1 MKSCFQQILKKRFS
15 FFNGQISPNFGT
27 PCCKYGQ
34 GGKPLPIEKVQEA
47 WRGLQ
52 NELQFWNLNAENTR
66 LTKFVFLSNYYM
78 APRIIREI
86 VAIDEMD
93 TRNQPCVSV
102 LNGDLLKIEVFSN
115 SIGGL
120 SMVDFELALKLNAI
134 DFPKFG
140 GVELKTDKNYR
151 MEIRMMK
158 NEEENRKVRASLDL
172 AQ

>member
-1 MKSCFQQILKKRFS
+1 MKTRIQQILKKNFS

-34 GGKPLPIEKVQEA
+34 QGKPLAFKKVQEA
-47 WRGLQ
+47 WRELQ
-52 NELQFWNLNAENTR
+52 DNLQFWNLNEEHTKLN
-66 LTKFVFLSNYYM
+66 KFVFLTNYYM
-78 APRIIREI
+78 SPRIIREI
-86 VAIDEMD
+86 IAIDEMD

-120 SMVDFELALKLNAI
+120 SMVDFELALKLNSI

-140 GVELKTDKNYR
+140 GIELKTDKNYR

-158 NEEENRKVRASLDL
+158 NEEENRKVRASLEL
-172 AQ
+172 AD